1 MARQHAPSQEAL
13 VDPVSVLIVDDEP
26 ASRELLEIILSD
38 EGYETVAVA
47 NGEQALE
54 RLAGRSFELVVSDL
68 QMPGL
73 DGLELTQ
80 EIRKRHPDIEVLILT
95 AFGSQERAHE
105 AGRLQAEYLRKP
117 FDKADLL
124 HRVAR
129 MAEKGRMARELHEL
143 RETLRAREARAAIL
157 GESKAIRGVLDQVAA
172 TARTDYPVVITGE
185 SGTGKELVA
194 QAIHAA
200 SHRAQGPFVPVNC
213 GAIPATLF
221 ESELFGHVRGAFTG
235 AVANRAGLFE
245 EANGGTLFLDEV
257 GEIGPELQVKL
268 LRVLQSSEVKRVG
281 AARAAHV
288 DVRLVCATNR
298 DLATMVEEGTF
309 RRDLFY
315 RIHVIPIHLPPLR
328 ARREDIP
335 VLARHFLA
343 RANAELRRP
352 APGFTPA
359 ALEKLSAHPWPGNV
373 RELENRV
380 KQAAMLADG
389 HEIAPEH
396 VMLSEVRSDESGGL
410 VVDANVPYEQA
421 RDAFEREY
429 LVQALKLHQ
438 GAVTRAAE
446 AMGVH
451 RNSIYHLLRKHGLDP
466 ASFR

>member
-1 MARQHAPSQEAL
+1 

-38 EGYETVAVA
+38 AGYDTEAVA
-47 NGEQALE
+47 SGEKALAS
-54 RLAGRSFELVVSDL
+54 LAGRSFELVVSDL

-80 EIRKRHPDIEVLILT
+80 EIRKRHPDVEVLILT

-105 AGRLQAEYLRKP
+105 AGKLQAEYLRKP

-143 RETLRAREARAAIL
+143 RETLRAREARSAIL
-157 GESKAIRGVLDQVAA
+157 GESKAVRAVLDQVAA
-172 TARTDYPVVITGE
+172 TARTDYPVVVSGE

-200 SHRAQGPFVPVNC
+200 SHRAPGPFVPVNC
-213 GAIPATLF
+213 GAIPPTLF

-235 AVANRAGLFE
+235 AVSNRAGLFE
-245 EANGGTLFLDEV
+245 EADGGTLFLDEV

-281 AARAAHV
+281 ATRSTRV

-298 DLATMVEEGTF
+298 DLAAMVAEGGF
-309 RRDLFY
+309 RQDLFY

-328 ARREDIP
+328 ERREDIP
-335 VLARHFLA
+335 LLARHFLT
-343 RANAELRRP
+343 RANAGLRRP

-359 ALEKLSAHPWPGNV
+359 ALEKLSAQRWPGNV

-389 HEIAPEH
+389 HEIGPEH
-396 VMLSEVRSDESGGL
+396 VVLDDVRASEGGRL
-410 VVDANVPYEQA
+410 AVDASVPYEEA
-421 RDAFEREY
+421 RDAFERQY
-429 LVQALKLHQ
+429 LVQALRLHQ

-466 ASFR
+466 ADFR